1 MKFLITLVVLAAIG
15 YGGWIGYEKFQSSR
29 SDQDIAESLMQSKNY
44 EDAIPHLERAR
55 RQQPGNTA
63 VVLMLAECYD
73 RNGQKQQAAACYR
86 SVEPTLNDA
95 SQAVSLRRAKERY
108 AVLRASGY

>member
-1 MKFLITLVVLAAIG
+1 MPRTLLARFTEAIRNPSG
-15 YGGWIGYEKFQSSR
+15 VMPAYPAELL